1 MAINLSLGVLN
12 LKFRLNLGFVQ
23 LFSVTGD
30 VLKRLSGLL
39 GIIILFLF
47 EILIDLLYFGSVVLL
62 FLFQDVI
69 FLLLL
74 NIIFNLFLENTVS
87 L

>member
-30 VLKRLSGLL
+30 VLKRLTGLL